1 MNDRKFEFDLAI
13 SFAGEQ
19 RQLAEAFA
27 SRLDAAGYAIFYDDY
42 YRARLLGIELAVELK
57 RVYSDAAR
65 YCLILLSQEYIRKQW
80 TNFERQNAI
89 SRLIRERSG
98 YVLCLKIDAI
108 ELPGFPDGIGYA
120 SFGEYGLEGFYKVL
134 LEKLGP
140 PDHVENASNLGE
152 RDRSLAQQI
161 IAACY
166 RRAIYT
172 RMDSEIDVFSMYD
185 SIGRAI
191 GKLQDIVPQIVDHA
205 LQFTCNEIIVEL
217 DSIERT
223 KQHAPSRISN
233 FHPQKNRIDAHKF
246 KVVKLLLEIRRKASI
261 PMQLLN
267 ALSKEHYFDDQADKP
282 PS

>member
-1 MNDRKFEFDLAI
+1 
-13 SFAGEQ
+13 
-19 RQLAEAFA
+19 
-27 SRLDAAGYAIFYDDY
+27 
-42 YRARLLGIELAVELK
+42 
-57 RVYSDAAR
+57 
-65 YCLILLSQEYIRKQW
+65 LLSREYISKPW

-89 SRLIRERSG
+89 SRFIREFRG

-108 ELPGFPDGIGYA
+108 ELPGFPDDIGYL
-120 SFGEYGLEGFYKVL
+120 SFEEHGLEGIYKLL

-152 RDRSLAQQI
+152 WDRFLTQQI

-191 GKLQDIVPQIVDHA
+191 GKLLDIVPQIIDQT
-205 LQFTCNEIIVEL
+205 LQYTCNEIIIEL

-223 KQHAPSRISN
+223 KQNANSPNLRLPLTKESN
-233 FHPQKNRIDAHKF
+233 RRPQA
-246 KVVKLLLEIRRKASI
+246 
-261 PMQLLN
+261 
-267 ALSKEHYFDDQADKP
+267 
-282 PS
+282 